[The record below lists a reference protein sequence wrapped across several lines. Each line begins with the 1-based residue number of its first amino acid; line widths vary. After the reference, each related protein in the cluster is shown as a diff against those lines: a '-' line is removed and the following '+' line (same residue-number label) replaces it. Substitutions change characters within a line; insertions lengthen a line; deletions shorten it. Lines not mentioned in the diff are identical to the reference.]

1 MANIKQLPQNVAN
14 QISAGEVIERPASIV
29 KELIEN
35 SIDAGAENIE
45 INIKDGGRELIKVK
59 DDGHGILPE
68 DIESAF
74 NRYAT
79 SKIEDIDDLHSLY
92 SLGFRGEA
100 LASIASVA
108 EVEMISRHEDNDTAV
123 KIKLKGGE
131 VIDKKPVG
139 ATVGTEITVRD
150 LFYNT
155 PARYKYLKTTTTEF
169 SHISRIVSAEAAAN
183 PELSFKL
190 YHDQRQI
197 LSTPGNG
204 KLKDTIYA
212 VFGSEIAENLI
223 PIDTEDRYI
232 KLSGYISR
240 PEITRS
246 SRSHELFFVNGRP
259 IYNNSTARA
268 VEQAYRKLIDPGRRP
283 VVFLFIKVN
292 PILVDVNVHPAK
304 REVKF
309 SRSQIIYDVIKKA
322 VRRTLKEHDPT
333 TRLKLNQNQDNQEQ
347 NKTSQNDSEM
357 KDEQSNFNKENLF
370 DENKKGSSESKKS
383 SDYNSKQNS
392 NDKNNSAGSYSKN
405 NYSRSHQSSSE
416 YQKNINY
423 SNSKKTN
430 NISDR
435 AQSSGHRD
443 FKELIKEN
451 ENNEYSLE
459 KVEAEENYFKFLGQI
474 FNSYLLIETDQGL
487 KIVDQ
492 HNAQERILYEKFYE
506 EYNNK
511 SSASQSLLVPVKIEL
526 SAEEREIVRQYEA
539 EIKKLG
545 IDFSDFGNNTI
556 LIQEVP
562 VLLKN
567 KSTRNIIEEM
577 IAELAEEG
585 KTKSAAE
592 IQKSMLEYL
601 ACRSSIK
608 AGQPLTKRES
618 IQLVKDLYKTENP
631 YRCPHSRPVMIN
643 ISKEEIEKGLGRK

>member
-1 MANIKQLPQNVAN
+1 MGVIKQLPQNVAN

-35 SIDAGAENIE
+35 SIDAGAKNIE
-45 INIKDGGRELIKVK
+45 IKIEDGGRDLIKVK
-59 DDGHGILPE
+59 DDGHGILAD

-79 SKIEDIDDLHSLY
+79 SKIEDIDDLYSLY

-108 EVEMISRHEDNDTAV
+108 EIEMISRHQDSDQAV

-131 VIDKKPVG
+131 ILDKKPVG
-139 ATVGTEITVRD
+139 STIGTEIIVRD

-169 SHISRIVSAEAAAN
+169 SHISKIVSAEATAN
-183 PELSFKL
+183 SSLSFKL
-190 YHDQRQI
+190 YHDGRQI

-212 VFGSEIAENLI
+212 VYGSEIAENLI
-223 PIDTEDRYI
+223 PIDIEDRYI
-232 KLSGYISR
+232 KLSGYLCR
-240 PEITRS
+240 PELTRS
-246 SRSHELFFVNGRP
+246 SRSHELFFANGRP
-259 IYNNSTARA
+259 IFNNLTAKA
-268 VEQAYRKLIDPGRRP
+268 VETAYNKLIDPHRRP
-283 VVFLFIKVN
+283 IVFLFIKVN

-309 SRSQIIYDVIKKA
+309 SRSQIIFDVIKKA
-322 VRRTLKEHDPT
+322 VRNTLKESDPT
-333 TRLKLNQNQDNQEQ
+333 TRIKLNQSQNQARKDNQNNEDLERDQLFKGEQ
-347 NKTSQNDSEM
+347 KAKSNKNTEKNTG
-357 KDEQSNFNKENLF
+357 KNYH
-370 DENKKGSSESKKS
+370 KS
-383 SDYNSKQNS
+383 NSKRYEKR
-392 NDKNNSAGSYSKN
+392 D
-405 NYSRSHQSSSE
+405 

-423 SNSKKTN
+423 GSTTDTN
-430 NISDR
+430 KNYSS
-435 AQSSGHRD
+435 AQKNLNQNQNKD
-443 FKELIKEN
+443 FKQLIKEN
-451 ENNEYSLE
+451 EQQEYSLE
-459 KVEAEENYFKFLGQI
+459 NVEAEESYFKFLGQI

-492 HNAQERILYEKFYE
+492 HNAQERILYERFYA
-506 EYNNK
+506 EYNK
-511 SSASQSLLVPVKIEL
+511 KDKASQSLLLPVKIEL
-526 SAEEREIVRQYEA
+526 SAEEREIVRQYES
-539 EIKKLG
+539 EIKEIG

-567 KSTRNIIEEM
+567 MSTKNIIEEL
-577 IAELAEEG
+577 IAELTEAG

-592 IQKSMLEYL
+592 VQKSMLEYL

-608 AGQPLTKRES
+608 AGQPLTKKES
-618 IQLVKDLYKTENP
+618 IQLIKDLYKTENP

-643 ISKEEIEKGLGRK
+643 ISREEIEKGLGRK